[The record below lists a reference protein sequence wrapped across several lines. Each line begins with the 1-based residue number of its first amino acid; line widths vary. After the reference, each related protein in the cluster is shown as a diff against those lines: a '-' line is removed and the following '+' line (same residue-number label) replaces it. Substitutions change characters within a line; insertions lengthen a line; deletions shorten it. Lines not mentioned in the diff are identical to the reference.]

1 MKLKDKLRDNKRIQ
15 KLKEYKE
22 SYDNL
27 RSNPRT
33 SAGIK
38 LGLWFIVVLII
49 SLMVNLGGN
58 DKYIEPEIERKEV
71 MFSNTS
77 DGIKEF
83 FSSIDSYQA
92 NVSFYKGDMVK
103 SYLVTCKDK
112 CIINFD
118 GNKYY
123 YDNSV
128 YSIVDGVNV
137 LSDDID
143 LINLSKFSIN
153 NIFNLISDVE
163 EDYFTVF
170 KDGSYSTL
178 YSVLGSDF
186 FIEND
191 SSNYMSVKF
200 TGNNGVNNVE
210 FDFSNLQFTDFYDK
224 VLIDYSNVNNIL
236 SVEDL

>member
-22 SYDNL
+22 SFDNL
-27 RSNPRT
+27 SPRA

-38 LGLWFIVVLII
+38 LGIWFILILII

-58 DKYIEPEIERKEV
+58 KDYVEPIKEV
-71 MFSNTS
+71 KFSNTS
-77 DGIKEF
+77 SGVKEY

-92 NVSFYKGDMVK
+92 NVSFYKGDMVNN
-103 SYLVTCKDK
+103 YLVTCKDK
-112 CIINFD
+112 CIINFN

-123 YDNSV
+123 YDDSV
-128 YSIVDGVNV
+128 YSIGDGVNV
-137 LSDDID
+137 LSEDID

-153 NIFNLISDVE
+153 NIFNLISNVE
-163 EDYFTVF
+163 EEYFTVF

-178 YSVLGSDF
+178 YSVLGSEF

-191 SSNYMSVKF
+191 SSNYISVKF
-200 TGNNGVNNVE
+200 SGNNGVNNIE
-210 FDFSNLQFTDFYDK
+210 FDFSNLQDTQFYDK
-224 VLIDYSNVNNIL
+224 VIIEYSNVNNIL

>member
-22 SYDNL
+22 SFDNL
-27 RSNPRT
+27 SPRA

-38 LGLWFIVVLII
+38 LGIWFVIILII
-49 SLMVNLGGN
+49 SLMVNLGGSK
-58 DKYIEPEIERKEV
+58 DYVEPIKEV
-71 MFSNTS
+71 KFSNTS
-77 DGIKEF
+77 SGVKEY

-92 NVSFYKGDMVK
+92 NVSFFKGDMVK

-112 CIINFD
+112 CIINIE

-123 YDNSV
+123 YDDSV
-128 YSIVDGVNV
+128 YTIVDGVNV

-143 LINLSKFSIN
+143 LINLSKFSIS
-153 NIFNLISDVE
+153 NIFNLISNVE

-178 YSVLGSDF
+178 YSVLGSEF

-191 SSNYMSVKF
+191 SSNYISVKF
-200 TGNNGVNNVE
+200 TGNNGVNNIE
-210 FDFSNLQFTDFYDK
+210 FDFSNLQDTQFYDK
-224 VLIDYSNVNNIL
+224 VIIDYSNVNNIL

>member
-1 MKLKDKLRDNKRIQ
+1 MKLKDKLRDNKKIQ

-22 SYDNL
+22 SFDNL
-27 RSNPRT
+27 SPRA

-38 LGLWFIVVLII
+38 LGIWFVIILII
-49 SLMVNLGGN
+49 SLVVNLGGN
-58 DKYIEPEIERKEV
+58 KDYVEPIKEV
-71 MFSNTS
+71 KFSNTS
-77 DGIKEF
+77 SGVKEY

-112 CIINFD
+112 CIINID

-123 YDNSV
+123 YDDSV
-128 YSIVDGVNV
+128 YTIVDGVNV

-143 LINLSKFSIN
+143 LINLSKFSIS
-153 NIFNLISDVE
+153 NIFNLISNVE

-178 YSVLGSDF
+178 YSVLGSEF

-191 SSNYMSVKF
+191 SSNYISVKF
-200 TGNNGVNNVE
+200 TGNNGVNNIE
-210 FDFSNLQFTDFYDK
+210 FDFSNLQDTQFYDK
-224 VLIDYSNVNNIL
+224 VIIEYSNVNNIL

>member
-22 SYDNL
+22 SFDNL
-27 RSNPRT
+27 SPRA

-38 LGLWFIVVLII
+38 LGIWFVIILII

-58 DKYIEPEIERKEV
+58 KDYVGPIKEV
-71 MFSNTS
+71 KFSNTS
-77 DGIKEF
+77 SGVKEY

-112 CIINFD
+112 CIINID

-123 YDNSV
+123 YDDSV
-128 YSIVDGVNV
+128 YSVIDGVNV

-153 NIFNLISDVE
+153 NIFNLISNVE
-163 EDYFTVF
+163 DDYFTVF

-191 SSNYMSVKF
+191 SSNYISVKF

-210 FDFSNLQFTDFYDK
+210 FDFSNLQDTQFYDK
-224 VLIDYSNVNNIL
+224 VIIEYSNVNNIL

>member
-22 SYDNL
+22 SFDNL
-27 RSNPRT
+27 SPRA

-38 LGLWFIVVLII
+38 LGIWFILILII

-58 DKYIEPEIERKEV
+58 KDYVEPKKEV
-71 MFSNTS
+71 KFSNTS
-77 DGIKEF
+77 SGVKEY

-112 CIINFD
+112 CIINVD

-123 YDNSV
+123 YDDSV

-143 LINLSKFSIN
+143 LINLSKFSIS
-153 NIFNLISDVE
+153 NISNLISNVE

-178 YSVLGSDF
+178 YSVLGSEF

-191 SSNYMSVKF
+191 SSNYISVKF

-210 FDFSNLQFTDFYDK
+210 FDFSNLQNTQFYDK
-224 VLIDYSNVNNIL
+224 VIIEYSNVNNIL

>member
-22 SYDNL
+22 SFDNL
-27 RSNPRT
+27 SPRA

-38 LGLWFIVVLII
+38 LGIWFVIILII

-58 DKYIEPEIERKEV
+58 KDYVEPIESEKEV
-71 MFSNTS
+71 KFSNTS
-77 DGIKEF
+77 SGVKEY

-112 CIINFD
+112 CIINID

-123 YDNSV
+123 YDDSV

-137 LSDDID
+137 LSEDID
-143 LINLSKFSIN
+143 LINLSKFSIS
-153 NIFNLISDVE
+153 NIFNLISNVE

-178 YSVLGSDF
+178 YSVLGSEF
-186 FIEND
+186 FIENN
-191 SSNYMSVKF
+191 SSNYISVKF

-210 FDFSNLQFTDFYDK
+210 FDFSNLQDTQFYDK
-224 VLIDYSNVNNIL
+224 VIIEYSNVNNIL

>member
-22 SYDNL
+22 SFDNL
-27 RSNPRT
+27 SPRA

-38 LGLWFIVVLII
+38 LGIWFILILII

-58 DKYIEPEIERKEV
+58 KDYVEPIKEV
-71 MFSNTS
+71 KFSNTS
-77 DGIKEF
+77 SGVKEY

-92 NVSFYKGDMVK
+92 NVSFYKGDMVNN
-103 SYLVTCKDK
+103 YLVTCKDK
-112 CIINFD
+112 CIINFN

-123 YDNSV
+123 YDDSV
-128 YSIVDGVNV
+128 YSIIDGVNV
-137 LSDDID
+137 LSEDID
-143 LINLSKFSIN
+143 LINLSKFSIS
-153 NIFNLISDVE
+153 NISNLISNVE

-178 YSVLGSDF
+178 YSVLGSEF

-191 SSNYMSVKF
+191 SSNYISVKF
-200 TGNNGVNNVE
+200 SGNNGVNNIE
-210 FDFSNLQFTDFYDK
+210 FDFSNLQDTQFYDK
-224 VLIDYSNVNNIL
+224 VIIEYSNVNNIL

>member
-1 MKLKDKLRDNKRIQ
+1 MKLKDKLRDNKKIQ

-22 SYDNL
+22 SFDNL
-27 RSNPRT
+27 SPRA

-38 LGLWFIVVLII
+38 LGLWFILILII
-49 SLMVNLGGN
+49 SLVVNLGGN
-58 DKYIEPEIERKEV
+58 KDYVEPIKEV
-71 MFSNTS
+71 KFSNTS
-77 DGIKEF
+77 SGVKEY

-92 NVSFYKGDMVK
+92 NVSFYKGDMVNN
-103 SYLVTCKDK
+103 YLVTCKDK
-112 CIINFD
+112 CIINFN

-123 YDNSV
+123 YDDSV
-128 YSIVDGVNV
+128 YSIIDGVNV
-137 LSDDID
+137 LSEDID

-153 NIFNLISDVE
+153 NIFNLISNVE

-178 YSVLGSDF
+178 YSVLGSEF

-191 SSNYMSVKF
+191 SSNYISVKF
-200 TGNNGVNNVE
+200 SGNNGVNNIE
-210 FDFSNLQFTDFYDK
+210 FDFSNLQDTQFYDK
-224 VLIDYSNVNNIL
+224 VIIEYSNVNNIL

>member
-1 MKLKDKLRDNKRIQ
+1 MKLKDKLRDNKKIQ

-22 SYDNL
+22 SFDNL
-27 RSNPRT
+27 SPRA

-38 LGLWFIVVLII
+38 LGIWFILILII

-58 DKYIEPEIERKEV
+58 KDYVEPIKEV
-71 MFSNTS
+71 KFSNTS
-77 DGIKEF
+77 SGVKEY

-92 NVSFYKGDMVK
+92 NVSFYKGDMVNN
-103 SYLVTCKDK
+103 YLVTCKDK
-112 CIINFD
+112 CIINFN

-123 YDNSV
+123 YDDSV
-128 YSIVDGVNV
+128 YSIIDGVNV
-137 LSDDID
+137 LSEDID
-143 LINLSKFSIN
+143 LINLSKFSIS
-153 NIFNLISDVE
+153 NISNLISNVE

-178 YSVLGSDF
+178 YSVLGSEF

-191 SSNYMSVKF
+191 SSNYISVKF
-200 TGNNGVNNVE
+200 SGNNGVNNIE
-210 FDFSNLQFTDFYDK
+210 FDFSNLQDTQFYDK
-224 VLIDYSNVNNIL
+224 VIIEYSNVNNIL

>member
-1 MKLKDKLRDNKRIQ
+1 MKLKNKLRDNKRIQ

-22 SYDNL
+22 SFDNL
-27 RSNPRT
+27 SPRA

-38 LGLWFIVVLII
+38 LGIWFVIILII

-58 DKYIEPEIERKEV
+58 KDYVEPKKEV
-71 MFSNTS
+71 KFSNTS
-77 DGIKEF
+77 SGVKEY

-112 CIINFD
+112 CIINVD

-123 YDNSV
+123 YDDSV

-153 NIFNLISDVE
+153 NISNLISNVE

-178 YSVLGSDF
+178 YSVLGSEF

-191 SSNYMSVKF
+191 SSNYISVKF
-200 TGNNGVNNVE
+200 SGNNGVNNIE
-210 FDFSNLQFTDFYDK
+210 FDFSNLQLTDFYDK
-224 VLIDYSNVNNIL
+224 VIIEYSNVNNID

>member
-22 SYDNL
+22 SFDNL
-27 RSNPRT
+27 SPRA

-38 LGLWFIVVLII
+38 LGLWFILILII
-49 SLMVNLGGN
+49 SLVVNLGGN
-58 DKYIEPEIERKEV
+58 KDYVEPIKEV
-71 MFSNTS
+71 KFSNTS
-77 DGIKEF
+77 SGVKEY

-92 NVSFYKGDMVK
+92 NVSFYKGDMVNN
-103 SYLVTCKDK
+103 YLVTCKDK
-112 CIINFD
+112 CIINFN

-123 YDNSV
+123 YDDSV
-128 YSIVDGVNV
+128 YSIIDGVNV
-137 LSDDID
+137 LSEDID
-143 LINLSKFSIN
+143 LINLSKFSIS
-153 NIFNLISDVE
+153 NISNLISNVE

-178 YSVLGSDF
+178 YSVLGSEF

-191 SSNYMSVKF
+191 SSNYISVKF
-200 TGNNGVNNVE
+200 SGNNGVNNIE
-210 FDFSNLQFTDFYDK
+210 FDFSNLQDTQFYDK
-224 VLIDYSNVNNIL
+224 VIIEYSNVNNIL

>member
-22 SYDNL
+22 SFDNL
-27 RSNPRT
+27 SPRA

-38 LGLWFIVVLII
+38 LGIWFILILII

-58 DKYIEPEIERKEV
+58 KDYVEPKKEV
-71 MFSNTS
+71 KFSNTS
-77 DGIKEF
+77 SGVKEY

-92 NVSFYKGDMVK
+92 NVSFYKGNMVK

-112 CIINFD
+112 CIINVD

-123 YDNSV
+123 YDDSV
-128 YSIVDGVNV
+128 YTIVDGVNV

-153 NIFNLISDVE
+153 NIFNLISNVE

-178 YSVLGSDF
+178 YSVLGSEF
-186 FIEND
+186 FIENN
-191 SSNYMSVKF
+191 SSNYISVKF

-210 FDFSNLQFTDFYDK
+210 FDFSNLQDTQFYDK
-224 VLIDYSNVNNIL
+224 VIIEYSNVNNIL

>member
-22 SYDNL
+22 SFDNL
-27 RSNPRT
+27 SPRA

-38 LGLWFIVVLII
+38 LGIWFILILII

-58 DKYIEPEIERKEV
+58 KDYVEPKKEV
-71 MFSNTS
+71 KFSNTS
-77 DGIKEF
+77 SGVKEY

-112 CIINFD
+112 CIINVD

-123 YDNSV
+123 YDDSV
-128 YSIVDGVNV
+128 YTIVDGVNV

-153 NIFNLISDVE
+153 NIFNLISNVE
-163 EDYFTVF
+163 GDYFTVF

-178 YSVLGSDF
+178 YSVLGSEF

-191 SSNYMSVKF
+191 SSNYISVKF

-210 FDFSNLQFTDFYDK
+210 FDFSNLQLTDFYDK
-224 VLIDYSNVNNIL
+224 VIIEYSNVNNIL

>member
-27 RSNPRT
+27 SPRA

-38 LGLWFIVVLII
+38 LGIWFVIILII
-49 SLMVNLGGN
+49 SLVVNLGGN
-58 DKYIEPEIERKEV
+58 KDYVEPIKEV
-71 MFSNTS
+71 KFSNTS
-77 DGIKEF
+77 SGVKEY

-112 CIINFD
+112 CIINID

-123 YDNSV
+123 YDDSV
-128 YSIVDGVNV
+128 YTIVDGVKT

-153 NIFNLISDVE
+153 NIFNLISNVE

-178 YSVLGSDF
+178 YSVLGSEF
-186 FIEND
+186 FIENY
-191 SSNYMSVKF
+191 SSNYISVKF
-200 TGNNGVNNVE
+200 TGNNGVNNIE
-210 FDFSNLQFTDFYDK
+210 FDFSNLQDTQFYDK
-224 VLIDYSNVNNIL
+224 VIIDYSNVNNIL

>member
-1 MKLKDKLRDNKRIQ
+1 MKLKDELRDNKRIQ

-22 SYDNL
+22 SFDNL
-27 RSNPRT
+27 SPRA

-38 LGLWFIVVLII
+38 LGIWFILILII

-58 DKYIEPEIERKEV
+58 KDYVEPKKEV
-71 MFSNTS
+71 KFSNTS
-77 DGIKEF
+77 SGVKEY

-112 CIINFD
+112 CIINVD

-123 YDNSV
+123 YDDSV

-137 LSDDID
+137 LSDDIH
-143 LINLSKFSIN
+143 LINLSEFSIN
-153 NIFNLISDVE
+153 NIFNLISNVE
-163 EDYFTVF
+163 DDYFTVF

-191 SSNYMSVKF
+191 SSNYISVKF

-210 FDFSNLQFTDFYDK
+210 FDFSNLQNTQFYDK
-224 VLIDYSNVNNIL
+224 VIIEYSNVNNIL

>member
-22 SYDNL
+22 SFDNL
-27 RSNPRT
+27 SPRA

-38 LGLWFIVVLII
+38 LGIWFILILII

-58 DKYIEPEIERKEV
+58 KDYVEPIKEV
-71 MFSNTS
+71 KFSNTS
-77 DGIKEF
+77 SGVKEY

-92 NVSFYKGDMVK
+92 NVSFYKGDMVNN
-103 SYLVTCKDK
+103 YLVTCKDK
-112 CIINFD
+112 CIINFN

-123 YDNSV
+123 YDDSV

-153 NIFNLISDVE
+153 NIFNLISNVE

-178 YSVLGSDF
+178 YSVLGSEF

-191 SSNYMSVKF
+191 SSNYISVKF
-200 TGNNGVNNVE
+200 SGNNGVNNIE
-210 FDFSNLQFTDFYDK
+210 FDFSNLQDTQFYDK
-224 VLIDYSNVNNIL
+224 VIIEYSNVNNIL

>member
-22 SYDNL
+22 SFDNL
-27 RSNPRT
+27 SPRA

-38 LGLWFIVVLII
+38 LGIWFILILII

-58 DKYIEPEIERKEV
+58 KDYVEPKKEV
-71 MFSNTS
+71 KFSNTS
-77 DGIKEF
+77 SGVKEY
-83 FSSIDSYQA
+83 FSSIDSYQS

-103 SYLVTCKDK
+103 FYLVTCKDK
-112 CIINFD
+112 CIINVD

-123 YDNSV
+123 YDDSV
-128 YSIVDGVNV
+128 YSIVDGVKT

-143 LINLSKFSIN
+143 LINLSKFSIS
-153 NIFNLISDVE
+153 NISNLISNVE

-178 YSVLGSDF
+178 YSVLGSEF

-191 SSNYMSVKF
+191 SSNYISVKF
-200 TGNNGVNNVE
+200 TGNNGVNNIE
-210 FDFSNLQFTDFYDK
+210 FDFTNLQLTDFYDK
-224 VLIDYSNVNNIL
+224 VIIEYSNVNNIL

>member
-27 RSNPRT
+27 SPRA

-38 LGLWFIVVLII
+38 LGIWFVIILII
-49 SLMVNLGGN
+49 SLVVNLGGN
-58 DKYIEPEIERKEV
+58 KDYVEPIKEV
-71 MFSNTS
+71 KFSNTS
-77 DGIKEF
+77 SGVKEY

-112 CIINFD
+112 CIINIE

-123 YDNSV
+123 YDDSV
-128 YSIVDGVNV
+128 YTIVDGVKT

-153 NIFNLISDVE
+153 NIFNLISNVE

-178 YSVLGSDF
+178 YSVLGSEF
-186 FIEND
+186 FIENY
-191 SSNYMSVKF
+191 SSNYISVKF
-200 TGNNGVNNVE
+200 TGNNGVNNIE
-210 FDFSNLQFTDFYDK
+210 FDFSNLQDTQFYDK
-224 VLIDYSNVNNIL
+224 VIIDYSNVNNIL

>member
-22 SYDNL
+22 SFDNL
-27 RSNPRT
+27 SPRA

-38 LGLWFIVVLII
+38 LGLWFILILII

-58 DKYIEPEIERKEV
+58 KDYVEPKKEV
-71 MFSNTS
+71 KFSNTS
-77 DGIKEF
+77 SGVKEY

-112 CIINFD
+112 CIINVD

-123 YDNSV
+123 YDDSV

-153 NIFNLISDVE
+153 NISNLISNVE

-178 YSVLGSDF
+178 YSVLGSEF

-191 SSNYMSVKF
+191 FSNYISVKF
-200 TGNNGVNNVE
+200 TGNNGVNNIE
-210 FDFSNLQFTDFYDK
+210 FDFSNLQDTQFYDK
-224 VLIDYSNVNNIL
+224 VIIEYSNVNNIL

>member
-22 SYDNL
+22 SFDNL
-27 RSNPRT
+27 SPRA

-38 LGLWFIVVLII
+38 LGIWFILILII

-58 DKYIEPEIERKEV
+58 KDYVEPKKEV
-71 MFSNTS
+71 KFSNTS
-77 DGIKEF
+77 SGVKEY

-112 CIINFD
+112 CIINVD

-123 YDNSV
+123 YDDSV
-128 YSIVDGVNV
+128 YTIVDGVNV

-153 NIFNLISDVE
+153 NIFNLISNVE
-163 EDYFTVF
+163 GDYFTVF

-178 YSVLGSDF
+178 YSVLGSEF

-191 SSNYMSVKF
+191 SSNYISVKF
-200 TGNNGVNNVE
+200 TGNNGVNNIE
-210 FDFSNLQFTDFYDK
+210 FDFSNLQLTDFYDK
-224 VLIDYSNVNNIL
+224 VIIEYSNVNNIL

>member
-27 RSNPRT
+27 SPRA

-38 LGLWFIVVLII
+38 LGIWFIVILII

-58 DKYIEPEIERKEV
+58 KDYVEPIVETKKEIK
-71 MFSNTS
+71 FSNTS
-77 DGIKEF
+77 SGVKEY

-92 NVSFYKGDMVK
+92 NVSFYKGEMVK

-112 CIINFD
+112 CIINVD

-123 YDNSV
+123 YDDSV

-143 LINLSKFSIN
+143 LINLSKFSIS
-153 NIFNLISDVE
+153 NISNLISNVE

-178 YSVLGSDF
+178 YSVLGSEF

-191 SSNYMSVKF
+191 SSNYISVKF
-200 TGNNGVNNVE
+200 TGNNGVNNIE
-210 FDFSNLQFTDFYDK
+210 FDFSNLQDTQFYDK
-224 VLIDYSNVNNIL
+224 VIIEYSNVNNIL

>member
-22 SYDNL
+22 SFDNL
-27 RSNPRT
+27 SPRA

-38 LGLWFIVVLII
+38 LGIWFILILII

-58 DKYIEPEIERKEV
+58 KDYVEPIKEV
-71 MFSNTS
+71 KFSNTS
-77 DGIKEF
+77 SGVKEY

-112 CIINFD
+112 CIINVD

-123 YDNSV
+123 YDDSV
-128 YSIVDGVNV
+128 YSIIDGVNV

-143 LINLSKFSIN
+143 LINLSKFSIS
-153 NIFNLISDVE
+153 NIFNLISNVE

-178 YSVLGSDF
+178 YSVLGSEF
-186 FIEND
+186 FIENY
-191 SSNYMSVKF
+191 SSNYISVKF
-200 TGNNGVNNVE
+200 TGNNGVNNIE
-210 FDFSNLQFTDFYDK
+210 FDLSNLQDTQFYDK
-224 VLIDYSNVNNIL
+224 VIIDYSNVNNIL

>member
-22 SYDNL
+22 SFDNL
-27 RSNPRT
+27 SPRA

-38 LGLWFIVVLII
+38 LGIWFILILII
-49 SLMVNLGGN
+49 SLVVNLGGN
-58 DKYIEPEIERKEV
+58 KDYVEPIKEV
-71 MFSNTS
+71 KFSNTS
-77 DGIKEF
+77 SGVKEY

-92 NVSFYKGDMVK
+92 NVSFYKGDMVNN
-103 SYLVTCKDK
+103 YLVTCKDK
-112 CIINFD
+112 CIINFN

-123 YDNSV
+123 YDDSV

-153 NIFNLISDVE
+153 NIFNLISNVE

-178 YSVLGSDF
+178 YSVLGSEF

-191 SSNYMSVKF
+191 SSNYISVKF
-200 TGNNGVNNVE
+200 SGNNGVNNIE
-210 FDFSNLQFTDFYDK
+210 FDFSNLQDTQFYDK
-224 VLIDYSNVNNIL
+224 VIIEYSNVNNIL

>member
-22 SYDNL
+22 SFDNL
-27 RSNPRT
+27 MSNPRT

-38 LGLWFIVVLII
+38 LGIWFVIILII

-58 DKYIEPEIERKEV
+58 KDYVEPIESEKEV
-71 MFSNTS
+71 KFSNTS
-77 DGIKEF
+77 SGVKEY

-92 NVSFYKGDMVK
+92 KVVFYKGDMVNN
-103 SYLVTCKDK
+103 YLVTCKDK
-112 CIINFD
+112 CIINFN

-123 YDNSV
+123 YDDSV
-128 YSIVDGVNV
+128 YTIVDGVKT
-137 LSDDID
+137 LSEDID

-153 NIFNLISDVE
+153 NISNLISNVE

-191 SSNYMSVKF
+191 SSNYISVKF
-200 TGNNGVNNVE
+200 TGNNGVNNIE
-210 FDFSNLQFTDFYDK
+210 FDLSNLQDTQFYDK
-224 VLIDYSNVNNIL
+224 VIIDYSNVNNIL

>member
-1 MKLKDKLRDNKRIQ
+1 MKLKDKLRDNKKIQ

-22 SYDNL
+22 SFDNL
-27 RSNPRT
+27 SPRA

-38 LGLWFIVVLII
+38 LGLWFILILII

-58 DKYIEPEIERKEV
+58 KDYVEPIKEV
-71 MFSNTS
+71 KFSNTS
-77 DGIKEF
+77 SGVKEY

-92 NVSFYKGDMVK
+92 NVSFYKGDMVNN
-103 SYLVTCKDK
+103 YLVTCKDK
-112 CIINFD
+112 CIINFN

-123 YDNSV
+123 YDDSV
-128 YSIVDGVNV
+128 YSIIDGVNV
-137 LSDDID
+137 LSEDID
-143 LINLSKFSIN
+143 LINLSKFSIS
-153 NIFNLISDVE
+153 NISNLISNVE

-178 YSVLGSDF
+178 YSVLGSEF

-191 SSNYMSVKF
+191 SSNYISVKF
-200 TGNNGVNNVE
+200 SGNNGVNNIE
-210 FDFSNLQFTDFYDK
+210 FDFSNLQDTQFYDK
-224 VLIDYSNVNNIL
+224 VIIEYSNVNNIL

>member
-1 MKLKDKLRDNKRIQ
+1 MKLKDKLRDNKKIQ

-22 SYDNL
+22 SFDNL
-27 RSNPRT
+27 SPRA

-38 LGLWFIVVLII
+38 LGLWFILILII
-49 SLMVNLGGN
+49 SLVVNLGGN
-58 DKYIEPEIERKEV
+58 KDYVEPIKEV
-71 MFSNTS
+71 KFSNTS
-77 DGIKEF
+77 SGVKEY

-92 NVSFYKGDMVK
+92 NVSFYKGDMVNN
-103 SYLVTCKDK
+103 YLVTCKDK
-112 CIINFD
+112 CIINFN

-123 YDNSV
+123 YDDSV

-153 NIFNLISDVE
+153 NISNLISNIE

-178 YSVLGSDF
+178 YSVLGSEF

-191 SSNYMSVKF
+191 SSNYISVKF
-200 TGNNGVNNVE
+200 SGNNGVNNIE
-210 FDFSNLQFTDFYDK
+210 FDFSNLQDTQFYDK
-224 VLIDYSNVNNIL
+224 VIIEYSNVNNIL

>member
-22 SYDNL
+22 SFDNL
-27 RSNPRT
+27 SPRA

-38 LGLWFIVVLII
+38 LGIWFILILII

-58 DKYIEPEIERKEV
+58 KDYVEPIKEV
-71 MFSNTS
+71 KFSNTS
-77 DGIKEF
+77 SGVKEY

-112 CIINFD
+112 CIINVD

-123 YDNSV
+123 YDDSV

-153 NIFNLISDVE
+153 NIFNLISNVE

-178 YSVLGSDF
+178 YSVLGSEF

-191 SSNYMSVKF
+191 SSNYISVKF
-200 TGNNGVNNVE
+200 SGNNGVNNIE
-210 FDFSNLQFTDFYDK
+210 FDFSNLQDTQFYDK
-224 VLIDYSNVNNIL
+224 VIIEYSNVNNIL

>member
-22 SYDNL
+22 SFDNL
-27 RSNPRT
+27 SPRA

-38 LGLWFIVVLII
+38 LGIWFVIILII

-58 DKYIEPEIERKEV
+58 KDYVEPIKEV
-71 MFSNTS
+71 KFSNTS
-77 DGIKEF
+77 SGVKEY

-112 CIINFD
+112 CIINIE

-123 YDNSV
+123 YDDSV
-128 YSIVDGVNV
+128 YSVIDGINV
-137 LSDDID
+137 LSEDID
-143 LINLSKFSIN
+143 LINLSKFSTS
-153 NIFNLISDVE
+153 NISNLISNVE

-178 YSVLGSDF
+178 YSVLGSEF
-186 FIEND
+186 FIDID
-191 SSNYMSVKF
+191 SSNYISVKF
-200 TGNNGVNNVE
+200 SGNNGVNNVE
-210 FDFSNLQFTDFYDK
+210 FDFSNLQDTQFYDK
-224 VLIDYSNVNNIL
+224 VIIEYSNVNNIL

>member
-22 SYDNL
+22 SFDNL
-27 RSNPRT
+27 SPRA

-38 LGLWFIVVLII
+38 LGIWFILILII

-58 DKYIEPEIERKEV
+58 KDYVEPKKEV
-71 MFSNTS
+71 KFSNTS
-77 DGIKEF
+77 SGVKEY

-103 SYLVTCKDK
+103 FYLVTCKDK
-112 CIINFD
+112 CIINVD

-123 YDNSV
+123 YDDSV
-128 YSIVDGVNV
+128 YSIVDGVKT

-143 LINLSKFSIN
+143 LINLSKFSIS
-153 NIFNLISDVE
+153 NISNLISNVE

-178 YSVLGSDF
+178 YSVLGSEF

-191 SSNYMSVKF
+191 SSNYISVKF
-200 TGNNGVNNVE
+200 TGNNGVNNIE
-210 FDFSNLQFTDFYDK
+210 FDFTNLQLTDFYDK
-224 VLIDYSNVNNIL
+224 VIIEYSNVNNIL

>member
-22 SYDNL
+22 SFDNL
-27 RSNPRT
+27 SPRA

-38 LGLWFIVVLII
+38 LGLWFILILII
-49 SLMVNLGGN
+49 SLVVNLGGN
-58 DKYIEPEIERKEV
+58 KDYVEPIKEV
-71 MFSNTS
+71 KFSNTS
-77 DGIKEF
+77 SGVKEY

-92 NVSFYKGDMVK
+92 NVSFYKGDMVNN
-103 SYLVTCKDK
+103 YLVTCKDK
-112 CIINFD
+112 CIINFN

-123 YDNSV
+123 YDDSV

-153 NIFNLISDVE
+153 NIFNLISNVE

-178 YSVLGSDF
+178 YSVLGSEF

-191 SSNYMSVKF
+191 SSNYISVKF
-200 TGNNGVNNVE
+200 SGNNGVNNIE
-210 FDFSNLQFTDFYDK
+210 FDFSNLQDTQFYDK
-224 VLIDYSNVNNIL
+224 VIIEYSNVNNIL

>member
-15 KLKEYKE
+15 KLKEYKK
-22 SYDNL
+22 SFDNL
-27 RSNPRT
+27 SPRA

-38 LGLWFIVVLII
+38 LGLWFIVILII

-58 DKYIEPEIERKEV
+58 RDYVEPIVETKKEIK
-71 MFSNTS
+71 FSNTS
-77 DGIKEF
+77 SGVKEY

-123 YDNSV
+123 YDGSV
-128 YSIVDGVNV
+128 YSIIDGVNV
-137 LSDDID
+137 LSNDID

-153 NIFNLISDVE
+153 NISNLISNVE

-178 YSVLGSDF
+178 YSVLGSGF

-191 SSNYMSVKF
+191 SSNYMGVKF

-210 FDFSNLQFTDFYDK
+210 FDFSNLQLTDFYDK
-224 VLIDYSNVNNIL
+224 VIIEYSNVNNIL